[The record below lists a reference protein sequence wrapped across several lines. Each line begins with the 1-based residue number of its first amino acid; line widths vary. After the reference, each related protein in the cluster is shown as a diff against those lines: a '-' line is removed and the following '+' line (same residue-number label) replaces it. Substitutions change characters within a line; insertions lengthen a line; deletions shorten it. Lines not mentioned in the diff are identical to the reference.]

1 MRCFYNPGSKL
12 GACVLGKKKNAEKRF
27 SEISFEIST
36 WSMDVQ
42 TQHEQIQMK
51 LDGTKQ
57 N

>member
-12 GACVLGKKKNAEKRF
+12 GACVFWKKTSKKRF

-36 WSMDVQ
+36 WSLDMQ

-51 LDGTKQ
+51 LNGTKQ